1 MPYSEQHKPANPQLQ
16 EHAVPHRGQQLAT
29 NGHPQGAA
37 AIFRQQHSS
46 ASRPNTAPQF
56 RPGSM
61 PNQHSPSTFS
71 RPAPANATSRK
82 PVVPFRSSHQKHATE
97 RPPRM
102 LKYTVQ
108 LVPDLSS
115 ITLSNSSHAAFA
127 GKPPPAH
134 HNYTAIHDFLDHI
147 CPELGGSFAD
157 VWLDTA
163 HITFAN
169 IDLPADKVHSF
180 SSAFTQNVAELPA
193 LTSGCYNITDLK
205 HFKKPSRRDI
215 STKGSSFYY
224 LDLDSTTADFQE
236 TQELWIQALQ
246 QTVRELGGKCDDIR
260 RNREQHMTVRSF
272 SLRTAARSFEQLAKA
287 VRANP
292 ATMRC
297 AGIRV
302 QQSVDQALEAGTKQA
317 LIAHAYFHKP
327 LARYPVPLYTSC
339 EAASHAIVLADK
351 QRRLQ
356 RRDAAVLE
364 AAVNDILDRL
374 SLST

>member
-1 MPYSEQHKPANPQLQ
+1 MC
-16 EHAVPHRGQQLAT
+16 
-29 NGHPQGAA
+29 
-37 AIFRQQHSS
+37 
-46 ASRPNTAPQF
+46 
-56 RPGSM
+56 PG
-61 PNQHSPSTFS
+61 
-71 RPAPANATSRK
+71 
-82 PVVPFRSSHQKHATE
+82 V
-97 RPPRM
+97 
-102 LKYTVQ
+102 
-108 LVPDLSS
+108 
-115 ITLSNSSHAAFA
+115 
-127 GKPPPAH
+127 
-134 HNYTAIHDFLDHI
+134 
-147 CPELGGSFAD
+147 GGSFAD

-163 HITFAN
+163 HITFAS
-169 IDLPADKVHSF
+169 ITLPTDKVHSF
-180 SSAFTQNVAELPA
+180 KSVFSQNTAELPA

-246 QTVRELGGKCDDIR
+246 QTVHALGGNCTDVHSNQD
-260 RNREQHMTVRSF
+260 QHMTIRAY
-272 SLRTAARSFEQLAKA
+272 SLRTAAGSFNQLAKA

-302 QQSVDQALEAGTKQA
+302 QQSVDQALEAGNKQA
-317 LIAHAYFHKP
+317 LIVHAYLHKL
-327 LARYPVPLYTSC
+327 LARYPVPRYISC

-364 AAVNDILDRL
+364 SAINDILDHL